1 MLIQGGTLL
10 EGTLCKKTLGAAGG
24 GLVHIIFMEHG
35 PDAARAFLTQCQ
47 YTVNYWL
54 LQHSFSIGIGD
65 TVADE
70 DTMLI
75 INQTINQVC
84 WRLIS
89 CHMSSAHVFA
99 NSFAARSGW
108 FRLSCIKL

>member
-1 MLIQGGTLL
+1 MVQILIQGGTLL

-54 LQHSFSIGIGD
+54 LQHGFSIGIGD

-70 DTMLI
+70 NTMFI
-75 INQTINQVC
+75 INQTINKVC
-84 WRLIS
+84 AL
-89 CHMSSAHVFA
+89 
-99 NSFAARSGW
+99 NSVSV
-108 FRLSCIKL
+108 

>member
-1 MLIQGGTLL
+1 MQILIQGGTLL

-54 LQHSFSIGIGD
+54 LQHGFSIGIGD

-70 DTMLI
+70 NTMFI
-75 INQTINQVC
+75 INQTINKVRC
-84 WRLIS
+84 TESVDCRLKMLWCYESPWTDAI
-89 CHMSSAHVFA
+89 H
-99 NSFAARSGW
+99 
-108 FRLSCIKL
+108 I